1 MGSDKL
7 FKVTEE
13 WEKQSLVNKEQYE
26 NLYEE
31 SIKNNE
37 SFLASCSFH
46 SKTSPP
52 AMESIEPASEK
63 SIIQANIYQNYSIKN
78 QKRHEFI
85 VPPIFSRIFSP
96 LPQKW
101 LDISVTV
108 KKFHRIYI

>member
-37 SFLASCSFH
+37 SFWNLQGQRIDWFEPYTKIKKIKFSSTDVNIKWYYDGVLNASFNCIDRHAAKDPDKIAIIWEGDDPTISKKISF
-46 SKTSPP
+46 
-52 AMESIEPASEK
+52 
-63 SIIQANIYQNYSIKN
+63 
-78 QKRHEFI
+78 
-85 VPPIFSRIFSP
+85 
-96 LPQKW
+96 
-101 LDISVTV
+101 
-108 KKFHRIYI
+108 